1 MAPPENNKV
10 SLRRTKVIDP
20 ESSCQTYPF
29 QESSKI
35 KLLQVDLG
43 PVLRP
48 IQQSLQGT
56 DVMIFKNIL
65 PPKNLG

>member
-29 QESSKI
+29 QESSKYTSAK
-35 KLLQVDLG
+35 KLGLKFVIFCFEILL
-43 PVLRP
+43 VLAK
-48 IQQSLQGT
+48 IE
-56 DVMIFKNIL
+56 
-65 PPKNLG
+65 